1 MSSATRIGHTHRT
14 STAEASPLPAPLA
27 APSATD
33 RWADTLA
40 SLVRSHRV
48 RLGAPDPSRP
58 WLTDD
63 AAAPAAG
70 LGPEDVRAG
79 D

>member
-1 MSSATRIGHTHRT
+1 MSSATRIAHTHRT
-14 STAEASPLPAPLA
+14 STAEASPRPAPLA

-48 RLGAPDPSRP
+48 RLRAPDPSRP

-63 AAAPAAG
+63 AASTATG
-70 LGPEDVRAG
+70 LGPGTVRAG